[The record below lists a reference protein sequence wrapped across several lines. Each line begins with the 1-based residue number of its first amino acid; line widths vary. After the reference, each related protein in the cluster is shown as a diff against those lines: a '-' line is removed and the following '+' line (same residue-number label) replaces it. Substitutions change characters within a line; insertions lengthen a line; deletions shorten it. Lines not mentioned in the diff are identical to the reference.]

1 MVCMVTAVEL
11 ADQTP
16 FPTSTPAT
24 QKSKRVPAGRGK
36 ILVEVEAVVTRTSVV
51 LS

>member
-1 MVCMVTAVEL
+1 MVTKEEL

-16 FPTSTPAT
+16 LARSTPAT

-36 ILVEVEAVVTRTSVV
+36 ILVEVEAVVTRTSVR
-51 LS
+51 LP

>member
-1 MVCMVTAVEL
+1 MVTAEEL